1 MTKINCE
8 VRREHRAENSKMIFE
23 TTKPTNCRYIL
34 VIFELPE
41 IEAGLKFVPF
51 VKIGVKLPK
60 YAENISKFLVK
71 CCFFPIR
78 TFIITFYNH
87 HFIE

>member
-41 IEAGLKFVPF
+41 IEAGLKFDLF
-51 VKIGVKLPK
+51 R
-60 YAENISKFLVK
+60 ENRSQ
-71 CCFFPIR
+71 
-78 TFIITFYNH
+78 ITE
-87 HFIE
+87 IC